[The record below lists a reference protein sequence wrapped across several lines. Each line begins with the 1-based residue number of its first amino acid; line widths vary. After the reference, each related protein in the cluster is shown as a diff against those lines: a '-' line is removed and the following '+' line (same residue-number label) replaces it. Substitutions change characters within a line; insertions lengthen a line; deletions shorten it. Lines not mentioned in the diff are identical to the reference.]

1 MSRKFSIPDRL
12 KSFVYAWSGIKQV
25 FRSEH
30 NMWIHLS
37 LAVVAIALA
46 IFVKINKGEWVA
58 LVLVMALVVMAE
70 LFNTAIEK
78 TMDFISKEKHPQ
90 IKQIKDI
97 AAGAV
102 LVAATA
108 AIIVGCFIFIPK
120 LFLK

>member
-1 MSRKFSIPDRL
+1 MGKKFSVTDRL
-12 KSFVYAWSGIKQV
+12 KSFVYAWSGIRQV

-37 LAVVAIALA
+37 LAIISIALG
-46 IFVKINKGEWVA
+46 IFLKISNAEWIA
-58 LVLVMALVVMAE
+58 LVIVIALVVIAE

-78 TMDFISKEKHPQ
+78 TIDFISTERHPQ

-102 LVAATA
+102 LIAAAA
-108 AIIVGCFIFIPK
+108 AIIAGCFIFIPK
-120 LFLK
+120 FF